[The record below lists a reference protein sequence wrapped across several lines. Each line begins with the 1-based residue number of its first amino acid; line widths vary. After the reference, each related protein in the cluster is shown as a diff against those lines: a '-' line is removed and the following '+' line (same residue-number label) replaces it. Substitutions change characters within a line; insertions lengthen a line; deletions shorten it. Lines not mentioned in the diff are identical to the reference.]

1 MKAYE
6 LNARVNADGELEIPK
21 LPLHLEQ
28 DTIVRIIVLVN
39 ESDSDAQMADATDET
54 GFSTQSFQKSWQ
66 QAIKG
71 DTLPL
76 SQLWEGIDVD

>member
-6 LNARVNADGELEIPK
+6 LNAKVNADGELEIPK
-21 LPLHLEQ
+21 LPLHLQQ
-28 DTIVRIIVLVN
+28 DAVVRIIVLVN
-39 ESDSDAQMADATDET
+39 ESDAADELDET
-54 GFSTQSFQKSWQ
+54 GFSAQSFQKSWQ
-66 QAIKG
+66 QAVKG

>member
-6 LNARVNADGELEIPK
+6 LTAKANADGELEIPK

-28 DTIVRIIVLVN
+28 DTIVRIIVLVD
-39 ESDSDAQMADATDET
+39 ESDVTNEAGEPDET
-54 GFSTQSFQKSWQ
+54 GFSTPSFQTSWQ
-66 QAIKG
+66 QAING